1 MFGNE
6 YIAPENVGQAIDIIT
21 KHPEAKLI
29 AGGTD
34 LLVQIR
40 HRVLEP
46 QLIVDVSRLPFNTI
60 EADDKK
66 ITIGSG
72 VSHTQ
77 IVNSDVLREYFPILV
92 QASELVGGPSI
103 RNRGTL
109 GGNLVNASPAADTIP
124 PLLAYDAKVI
134 IAGKNGSRTLLLSD
148 FYTGYRQT
156 QLEVNEI
163 LQAVELPLPSDLSAS
178 HFIKHGNRRSLYIA
192 VLNIAVNITLSS
204 AGVVEH
210 ARIALGCVGP
220 TVFLAKSAEAMLL
233 GKQFDEQSILAAARL
248 AQEEA
253 TPISDLRASA
263 DYRSKIL
270 FVLVRRALTEVAV
283 QLVERGYR

>member
-6 YIAPENVGQAIDIIT
+6 YIAPGNVDEAIDIVT
-21 KHPEAKLI
+21 NHPRAKLI

-40 HRVLEP
+40 HRVFEP
-46 QLIVDVSRLPFNTI
+46 ELIVDVRRLSFNTI
-60 EADDKK
+60 VADHEKV
-66 ITIGSG
+66 TIGSG

-77 IVNSDVLREYFPILV
+77 IVNSDVLREHFPILV
-92 QASELVGGPSI
+92 RASELVGGPSI

-124 PLLAYDAKVI
+124 PLLAYDAKAVI
-134 IAGKNGSRTLLLSD
+134 VGQNGSRALLLSD

-156 QLEVNEI
+156 QLGAGEI
-163 LQAVELPLPSDLSAS
+163 LKAVEIPMPCVSTAA

-192 VLNIAVNITLSS
+192 VLNIAVNIGVSS

-220 TVFLAKSAEAMLL
+220 TVFLAKSAEAELL
-233 GKQFDEQSILAAARL
+233 GKQLGEQSIFAAARL

-263 DYRSKIL
+263 NYRSKIVS
-270 FVLVRRALTEVAV
+270 VLVRRALTEAAA
-283 QLVERGYR
+283 QLTERSA